1 MRLIPWN
8 IKKKFNFKY
17 KLNFNMPST
26 ERAYSICFRGTR
38 KYSKQA
44 LSFQRI
50 KIIDILKLRGIETEP
65 LSYRKYLKEIKNSL
79 IAVSPFGYGEICY
92 RDFET
97 ILAGTLLLKPSM
109 EHLHT
114 YPDFYVK
121 DETYVSF
128 KWDFSDFDEKIN
140 SLMGN
145 PDTINKICLQAQE
158 RYKYFISSE
167 GLNEFCRRFKNMLGA
182 KDHKCLD
189 KGVAV
194 HTVQSKD

>member
-1 MRLIPWN
+1 M
-8 IKKKFNFKY
+8 
-17 KLNFNMPST
+17 
-26 ERAYSICFRGTR
+26 
-38 KYSKQA
+38 
-44 LSFQRI
+44 
-50 KIIDILKLRGIETEP
+50 LKLRGIETGPIRHKE
-65 LSYRKYLKEIKNSL
+65 YLKELRNSM
-79 IAVSPFGYGEICY
+79 ISVSPFGYGEICY

-109 EHLHT
+109 EHLQT